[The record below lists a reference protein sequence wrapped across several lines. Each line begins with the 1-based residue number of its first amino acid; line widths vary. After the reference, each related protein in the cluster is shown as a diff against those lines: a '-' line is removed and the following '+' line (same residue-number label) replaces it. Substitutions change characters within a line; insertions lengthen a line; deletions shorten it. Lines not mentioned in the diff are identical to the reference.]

1 MPCLIITLSLLV
13 PRVLAVVLYLTGW
26 FEGIFSTVFWP
37 ILGFIFMPTTLIA
50 YGFVYRYMG
59 GEWGPLSIGLI
70 VIAVLIDI
78 GPAAGQRKVKVA
90 K

>member
-1 MPCLIITLSLLV
+1 MPCLILTVGLIV

-26 FEGIFSTVFWP
+26 FEGIFNSVLWP
-37 ILGFIFMPTTLIA
+37 ILGFLFMPTTLIA
-50 YGFVYRYMG
+50 YGFIFRYMG
-59 GEWGPLSIGLI
+59 GNFGPLEIGLL

-78 GPAAGQRKVKVA
+78 GPAAGHRKIKVA